1 MVRETR
7 WRAREVREVGC
18 ERWPYASALGW
29 RGEMRKVGCER
40 WPYASALGWR
50 GGMRERWP

>member
-18 ERWPYASALGW
+18 ERWDARGGMREVALGW
-29 RGEMRKVGCER
+29 RGEIREVGCER
-40 WPYASALGWR
+40 WDVR
-50 GGMRERWP
+50 GGPTPAR